1 MFMKSV
7 IRLTLFATLWA
18 TMEARAD
25 TLPLPENLIGAASD
39 AGETLLIEADAREA
53 YFPLAINFVTQKNQS
68 FCGVASSVMVL
79 NAIGVPAPPVPEY
92 DPYTTFTQDNL
103 LDARSVLI

>member
-1 MFMKSV
+1 MKHV
-7 IRLTLFATLWA
+7 IRLVLFATLLA
-18 TMEARAD
+18 SMEARAE
-25 TLPLPENLIGAASD
+25 TLPLPANLIGAASD

-53 YFPLAINFVTQKNQS
+53 YFPLAINFVTQKNQA

-92 DPYTTFTQDNL
+92 DPYRTFTQDNL
-103 LDARSVLI
+103 L